1 MATNVIIK
9 DHSDLL
15 MKAIYEK
22 IVAAQADEWVKPDQ
36 HPSSTFWTPLE
47 SPQRKKFE
55 LYPVA
60 SSYIKE
66 ATNVSI
72 DVRDEVIN
80 LFVLNTDG
88 SRSKVPAAQ
97 IGVKYPSGKLV
108 DIWIG
113 LSSTKFDEKI
123 RGEYYYL

>member
-9 DHSDLL
+9 DHSEIL
-15 MKAIYEK
+15 MKAIYQK
-22 IVAAQADEWVKPDQ
+22 IVAAQAEEWTNPEH

-47 SPQRKKFE
+47 SPQRKNIE
-55 LYPVA
+55 LSPVA

-66 ATNVSI
+66 ATRVSI

-97 IGVKYPSGKLV
+97 IGVKYPNGKLV
-108 DIWIG
+108 DIF
-113 LSSTKFDEKI
+113 SSNLFDEKI